1 MLFPPIVQAVLFRE
15 KALFACEA
23 FLLVLQSSELT
34 ARLYYIRVVSVFE
47 DANVDPTQRS
57 G

>member
-34 ARLYYIRVVSVFE
+34 ARLLHSRRERI
-47 DANVDPTQRS
+47 
-57 G
+57 